1 MEKQIMMQA
10 SASDKT
16 VLILCDYVAR
26 TGFGTVSKNIIGE
39 LKRAFGPTLKKTIIA
54 VNYFGEPFWEDEHT
68 LVLSAKKNDFKQD
81 DFGRYFFLKTLKE
94 NEYDGIFICQDVGV
108 ITPFIE
114 VIQHIKNEKKEN
126 NKKSFKSIFY
136 FPIDCKII
144 KQLVKDLEFFDVI
157 VTYTEYGRKE
167 VLRFKPE
174 LKSRI
179 RVVPHGNNSKHFYP
193 MPDEEKLDFRKEFFG
208 ENAGK
213 FIITNVNRNQPRKDI
228 PNTIFGFI
236 EAKNNWDST
245 IPPPFL
251 YLHCHPNDPM
261 GWDIRAIM
269 FQTDLEEDI
278 DYKLLPKEYEE
289 SGAPVDLVNKVYNAS
304 DVFLTTTLGEGW
316 GLTYSEAAA
325 CKLPVIA
332 PYTTSFMEMSGYGER
347 AYMLETIYPIC
358 QTIDNAIREQ
368 TDIYEVSDKIL
379 QVAKDIKNNSKELQ
393 SKVNKNYEWVRG
405 LEWTSVCKIWVE
417 YFKQTFSL

>member
-1 MEKQIMMQA
+1 
-10 SASDKT
+10 
-16 VLILCDYVAR
+16 
-26 TGFGTVSKNIIGE
+26 
-39 LKRAFGPTLKKTIIA
+39 
-54 VNYFGEPFWEDEHT
+54 
-68 LVLSAKKNDFKQD
+68 
-81 DFGRYFFLKTLKE
+81 
-94 NEYDGIFICQDVGV
+94 
-108 ITPFIE
+108 
-114 VIQHIKNEKKEN
+114 
-126 NKKSFKSIFY
+126 
-136 FPIDCKII
+136 
-144 KQLVKDLEFFDVI
+144 
-157 VTYTEYGRKE
+157 
-167 VLRFKPE
+167 
-174 LKSRI
+174 
-179 RVVPHGNNSKHFYP
+179 
-193 MPDEEKLDFRKEFFG
+193 
-208 ENAGK
+208 
-213 FIITNVNRNQPRKDI
+213 
-228 PNTIFGFI
+228 
-236 EAKNNWDST
+236 
-245 IPPPFL
+245 
-251 YLHCHPNDPM
+251 M